1 MALRISALKLG
12 CHKKPPLKE
21 PLKKNTQQQKRSSL
35 EAGGVHRGNRNTAQ
49 HRAPPDL
56 GQICRWTRHPNGM
69 RSLDLESQGW
79 FQAWF
84 VSIRLKISVVVE
96 QKLEHVNHN
105 LCKTWSI
112 LDPDRNNYQRT
123 EDEKEPFWFTK
134 SWFFQPN
141 VRLLKASEI
150 KKQLVI

>member
-1 MALRISALKLG
+1 MALRISAFLLG

-112 LDPDRNNYQRT
+112 LLDLTETTTKDWRWERT
-123 EDEKEPFWFTK
+123 FWFK
-134 SWFFQPN
+134 HGDFSSPMFVYWR
-141 VRLLKASEI
+141 VLK
-150 KKQLVI
+150 